1 MKPEREFAF
10 DITLLAVARVT
21 AKNEKQARAKLDKI
35 VDCIEIGFDQDSV
48 KLTEASQDQDVKPLL
63 FEIDKQSPPFPSEA
77 HYIAAA
83 KDNGWLPQ
91 DSDTAEEYCKS
102 SGIDASKTDPKDARI

>member
-1 MKPEREFAF
+1 MPDKEFAF

-21 AKNEKQARAKLDKI
+21 AANEKQARAKLDKI
-35 VDCIEIGFDQDSV
+35 VDCIEIGFDEGGV

-63 FEIDKQSPPFPSEA
+63 FEIDKQPPPFPSEA

-83 KDNGWLPQ
+83 KNDGWLPH

-102 SGIDASKTDPKDARI
+102 ADIEAWRADPKDAR